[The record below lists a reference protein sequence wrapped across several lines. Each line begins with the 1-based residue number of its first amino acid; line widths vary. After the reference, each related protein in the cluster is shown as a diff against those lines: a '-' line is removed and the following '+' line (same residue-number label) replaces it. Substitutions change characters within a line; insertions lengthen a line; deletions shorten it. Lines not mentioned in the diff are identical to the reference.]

1 MSMLIT
7 LPAAWASALVNG
19 DQSGL
24 DDHECALCAFAE
36 RVLASDGLR
45 IVDVARDPDTHEPCE
60 PYFTWRYRIYSQD
73 QSADAPS
80 GGDVLDYVATG

>member
-1 MSMLIT
+1 MIVT

-19 DQSGL
+19 DRSGL

-36 RVLASDGLR
+36 RSLALDGLR

-73 QSADAPS
+73 HAADASS